1 MNRSAA
7 HTALVRQ
14 ILAAVGSLPGV
25 IVGDN
30 PCGVARY
37 PRPDYP
43 TKFFAVPYGWPYQKG
58 SPDVLIAV
66 FGVMLAVEVKTGA
79 GKLTADQRVCRDAL
93 RAAGV
98 RVIEARRVE
107 DVVHVVEEMRR
118 GAA

>member
-7 HTALVRQ
+7 HTNLVKQ
-14 ILAAVGSLPGV
+14 ILVAVGSLPGV
-25 IVGDN
+25 IAADN

-37 PRPDYP
+37 PRNDDP

-58 SPDVLIAV
+58 SPDILIAV
-66 FGVMLAVEVKTGA
+66 FGVLLAVECKTGDA
-79 GKLTADQRVCRDAL
+79 RMNADQRACRDAL

-118 GAA
+118 VAA